1 MLNVPTFDPAI
12 LLLGIYF
19 RIQLKELI
27 TQVPKDSIFQRIG
40 RIPYNTLNTLKQAI
54 LLVFKNWLIK

>member
-40 RIPYNTLNTLKQAI
+40 RIPYNTLKQAI